1 MKTYLSPY
9 CDLCWVSHI
18 CWHIECSIFT
28 ASSFMIWN
36 SSAEILSSPLALFI
50 VMLPKAHL
58 ILHSK
63 MSGSRWVT
71 TPSWLSG
78 PLRSFLYSSYLSEG
92 FPCGSAGKESTCNV
106 GDLGSIPGLG
116 RSPGEGNGN
125 PLQYSG
131 LENSTD
137 CPWDCKES
145 DMTEQLSLHSVLSL
159 FSRVQLF
166 AILLDCSPPDSSVPF
181 PPPGNLPNSGVET
194 TSPVSPASQG
204 GFFASEPWTT
214 DFK

>member
-1 MKTYLSPY
+1 MWNECSCAVVSSFFALPFFGIEMKTYLFPY
-9 CDLCWVSHI
+9 CDLCWVSQI

-71 TPSWLSG
+71 TPSWLFG

-92 FPCGSAGKESTCNV
+92 FPCGSAGKEPTCNA
-106 GDLGSIPGLG
+106 GDLGLIPGLG
-116 RSPGEGNGN
+116 RSPGGGKGY
-125 PLQYSG
+125 PLRYSG

-137 CPWDCKES
+137 CPWGC
-145 DMTEQLSLHSVLSL
+145 
-159 FSRVQLF
+159 RVGHDWVTF
-166 AILLDCSPPDSSVPF
+166 TF
-181 PPPGNLPNSGVET
+181 T
-194 TSPVSPASQG
+194 TYQNQS
-204 GFFASEPWTT
+204 
-214 DFK
+214 

>member
-1 MKTYLSPY
+1 MGFSGYMPKSG
-9 CDLCWVSHI
+9 I
-18 CWHIECSIFT
+18 A
-28 ASSFMIWN
+28 ASYGSSTFSFLRN
-36 SSAEILSSPLALFI
+36 FHFEFHTKLEQKFPTFK
-50 VMLPKAHL
+50 V
-58 ILHSK
+58 LHS
-63 MSGSRWVT
+63 V
-71 TPSWLSG
+71 L
-78 PLRSFLYSSYLSEG
+78 G
-92 FPCGSAGKESTCNV
+92 FPGGSVGNESTCNV

-159 FSRVQLF
+159 FSHVQLF
-166 AILLDCSPPDSSVPF
+166 AIFLDCSPPDSSVPF
-181 PPPGNLPNSGVET
+181 PPPGNLPNSWVEP

-204 GFFASEPWTT
+204 EFFASEPWTT